1 MVFLGYEAGSKAYRL
16 FDPDAGRVVISRD
29 VVFDESARWNW
40 EESGD
45 GEDRRGGIDSSFSV
59 EYSEYFVAT
68 YDAAEASHQDSAGGS
83 ETGGASSSP
92 GAGESTPTLPVASPP
107 PSPAATPTRSPAGQG
122 TPTSATSSTGS
133 SVRFVTPPPN
143 ASTHV
148 DAEHE
153 GEPLRFR
160 AIRDLVGDEET
171 PGHAERVLDDQ
182 ELHLGTAEEPATF
195 AAAEHENCWRA
206 AMLKEMAAIQEN
218 HTWELVDP
226 PIGCRPIGLKW
237 VYKVKRDEKGNVVR
251 YKARLVAKGYV
262 QRDGIDVDEVFAPVA
277 RMDSVRVLLALA
289 ATRGWNVH
297 HLDVKSAFL
306 NDELEEVVFVRQP
319 PGFFIPGQEH
329 MVLRLKKALYTR
341 RSRRGLLIV
350 GVYVDDLIV
359 TGESEDDAAEFKRE
373 MMKKF
378 KMSDLGLLSYYLGV
392 EVVVR
397 GGLSGCKPCQTPME
411 EKLKLSKEST
421 AARVNAT
428 DYRSMIGGLRYLT
441 HKAGYRICS
450 RLSQPIHGGSQGG
463 PRRRRQKTPPL
474 RGWDNRSWN
483 RVPPAEGE
491 GAAADRVQRQR
502 YGWGH

>member
-1 MVFLGYEAGSKAYRL
+1 
-16 FDPDAGRVVISRD
+16 
-29 VVFDESARWNW
+29 
-40 EESGD
+40 
-45 GEDRRGGIDSSFSV
+45 
-59 EYSEYFVAT
+59 
-68 YDAAEASHQDSAGGS
+68 
-83 ETGGASSSP
+83 
-92 GAGESTPTLPVASPP
+92 
-107 PSPAATPTRSPAGQG
+107 
-122 TPTSATSSTGS
+122 
-133 SVRFVTPPPN
+133 
-143 ASTHV
+143 
-148 DAEHE
+148 
-153 GEPLRFR
+153 
-160 AIRDLVGDEET
+160 
-171 PGHAERVLDDQ
+171 
-182 ELHLGTAEEPATF
+182 
-195 AAAEHENCWRA
+195 
-206 AMLKEMAAIQEN
+206 
-218 HTWELVDP
+218 
-226 PIGCRPIGLKW
+226 
-237 VYKVKRDEKGNVVR
+237 
-251 YKARLVAKGYV
+251 
-262 QRDGIDVDEVFAPVA
+262 
-277 RMDSVRVLLALA
+277 MDSVRVLLALA

-392 EVVVR
+392 EVEQQANFITMRQSSYARKLVER

>member
-1 MVFLGYEAGSKAYRL
+1 
-16 FDPDAGRVVISRD
+16 
-29 VVFDESARWNW
+29 
-40 EESGD
+40 
-45 GEDRRGGIDSSFSV
+45 
-59 EYSEYFVAT
+59 
-68 YDAAEASHQDSAGGS
+68 
-83 ETGGASSSP
+83 
-92 GAGESTPTLPVASPP
+92 
-107 PSPAATPTRSPAGQG
+107 
-122 TPTSATSSTGS
+122 
-133 SVRFVTPPPN
+133 
-143 ASTHV
+143 
-148 DAEHE
+148 
-153 GEPLRFR
+153 
-160 AIRDLVGDEET
+160 
-171 PGHAERVLDDQ
+171 
-182 ELHLGTAEEPATF
+182 
-195 AAAEHENCWRA
+195 
-206 AMLKEMAAIQEN
+206 
-218 HTWELVDP
+218 
-226 PIGCRPIGLKW
+226 
-237 VYKVKRDEKGNVVR
+237 
-251 YKARLVAKGYV
+251 
-262 QRDGIDVDEVFAPVA
+262 
-277 RMDSVRVLLALA
+277 
-289 ATRGWNVH
+289 
-297 HLDVKSAFL
+297 
-306 NDELEEVVFVRQP
+306 
-319 PGFFIPGQEH
+319 
-329 MVLRLKKALYTR
+329 VLRLKKALYGLRQAPRAWNVKLDGTLGSLGFTKCDTEHALYTR

-392 EVVVR
+392 EVEQQANFITMRQSSYARKLVER